1 MIPDPLHPVAV
12 HLPIALAI
20 LIPGLALLAALSIRG
35 EFLPSR
41 IWWAVVLLQA
51 LLVGSAYLAV
61 ETGENEEERVEHVI
75 EHDLIEDH
83 EEAAKRFRLAALLTL
98 APVGLGLLSGRWG
111 WIGRLVHISFSLLV
125 LAASLSTGR
134 LGGELVYR
142 HGAAEA
148 YTQPA
153 PTALEE
159 SH

>member
-1 MIPDPLHPVAV
+1 MLPDPVHPAVV

-20 LIPGLALLAALSIRG
+20 LIPGLALLAALSIRR

-41 IWWAVVLLQA
+41 SWWAVVLLQA
-51 LLVGSAYLAV
+51 LLVGSAYLAT
-61 ETGENEEERVEHVI
+61 ETGENEEERVERVI
-75 EHDLIEDH
+75 EHDLIHDH
-83 EEAAKRFRLAALLTL
+83 EEAAERFLLAAAITL
-98 APVGLGLLSGRWG
+98 APVGLGLLSGRRG
-111 WIGRLVHISFSLLV
+111 GIGRLVHIGFSALV
-125 LAASLSTGR
+125 LAAALSTGR

-153 PTALEE
+153 PTAGEE